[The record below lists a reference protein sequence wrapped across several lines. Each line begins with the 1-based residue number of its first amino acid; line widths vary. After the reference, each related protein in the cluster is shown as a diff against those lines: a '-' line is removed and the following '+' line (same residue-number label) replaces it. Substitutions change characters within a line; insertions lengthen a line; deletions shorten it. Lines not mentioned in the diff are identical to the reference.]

1 VKRSMLKLIA
11 LGCALGAIGGV
22 AAAQDVLIRGATVHT
37 AGSRG
42 TLHNADVLV
51 RGGVIREVGS
61 GLAAPTGVTMVE
73 ANGRPLT
80 PGLFGGLTALGLE
93 EVSAERPT
101 VDNSVA
107 PGAMTP
113 PHEPTW
119 RPEFDITLAYNPR
132 SSVIGVNRVEGIS
145 FTMLAPSSLPGG
157 SIVAGQGAAV
167 RLDGGF
173 DAVVDGSRS
182 LFINMGA
189 AASQLSGG
197 SRAAQYMLLEQAAA
211 EAKPSMGAPAPGHG
225 LLTMAG
231 KRAIADY
238 FAGGRVVF
246 SVQRAA
252 DIRQMLAFAR
262 RNGMRPVIAGGAEA
276 WMVAEELAAA
286 DVPVLL
292 DALVNLPSSFDQLG
306 ATIENAARL
315 HAAGVKVAFSQVGDA
330 SHNARKVRQLAGNA
344 VAHGL
349 PWEAALAGLT
359 SVPAEVFGFGDRL
372 GRIEPG
378 MRADLV
384 LWSGDPLDVAEYAEQ
399 IWFDGRPASMRSR
412 QTELRDRYMAP
423 RGALPRAY
431 TR

>member
-1 VKRSMLKLIA
+1 MKRSMIGKLA
-11 LGCALGAIGGV
+11 LGLVLSTGAGTV
-22 AAAQDVLIRGATVHT
+22 AAQDVLIRGATVHT

-42 TLHNADVLV
+42 TLHDADVLV
-51 RGGVIREVGS
+51 RGGIIREVGTN
-61 GLAAPTGVTMVE
+61 LAPPAGTPVVE

-93 EVSAERPT
+93 EVSAEAPT
-101 VDNSVA
+101 VDHGMA

-113 PHEPTW
+113 PHHPTW

-132 SSVIGVNRVEGIS
+132 SSVIGVNRVEGIT
-145 FTMLAPSSLPGG
+145 FTVLAPSSLPGG
-157 SIVAGQGAAV
+157 SFVAGQGAAV

-173 DAVVDGSRS
+173 DAVIADSRS
-182 LFINMGA
+182 LFIDLGA
-189 AASQLSGG
+189 SASQLSGG
-197 SRAAQYMLLEQAAA
+197 SRAGQYMLLDQAAE
-211 EAKPSMGAPAPGHG
+211 EARPTLGGPAPGHG
-225 LLTMAG
+225 LLTLAG

-246 SVQRAA
+246 SVHRAA

-262 RNGMRPVIAGGAEA
+262 RNGMSPVIAGGAEA
-276 WMVAEELAAA
+276 WLLADQLAAA
-286 DVPVLL
+286 DVPVFV

-306 ATIENAARL
+306 ATLENAARL
-315 HAAGVKVAFSQVGDA
+315 HAAGVRVAFSQVGDA

-359 SVPAEVFGFGDRL
+359 AVPAEVFGFGDTQ

-378 MRADLV
+378 LRADLV
-384 LWSGDPLDVAEYAEQ
+384 LWSGDPLEVAEYAEQ
-399 IWFDGRPASMRSR
+399 VWFDGRPASMRSR

-431 TR
+431 QR